1 MTKQSTAVSSDIFD
15 APKWQVASAIFKALK
30 SMSNASETV
39 GAPESADFTLEQ
51 IYETLERPP
60 EARLGDYAFP
70 CFRLARVLRQKPAS
84 IAEGIKAQIDA
95 LDSDWIESIDVV
107 GAFLNLT
114 LKPYQLA
121 SYLLSEID
129 SGAYFSRCKLV
140 YKDRPSKVMVEYSQP
155 NTHKIFHVGHMRN
168 VALGDSL
175 GRIYEYC
182 GYPVVFANYIGDE
195 GAHIAKCI
203 WYIREHGLKVPD
215 SDQGE
220 WLGEMYVKATF
231 ALDEASPE
239 QKLVYEKK
247 ISEVLAAIESKQGE
261 IYEFWKTSRQ
271 WSIDDFQEIYDWT
284 GARFDH
290 WFAESEVSEE
300 SQLIVDEYLKK
311 GVFVAD
317 DGAVGV
323 DMKDE
328 KLGFLIVRKSDGN
341 TTYGTKDLALA
352 RRKFTEFDIDES
364 IYVVASEQNL
374 HFRQV
379 FKTLEKMGFEKAS
392 NCHHLSYGMVVL
404 PEGKM
409 SSRTGNV
416 IAFKKMR
423 ESLTDELSKILKK
436 YEGQWSSD
444 ELNDATHKLAVG
456 AIRYGMVCSDPIKD
470 IVFDLNDWLSFEGN
484 TGPYLMYSY
493 ARTKS
498 ILNKAASQGLH
509 ADLTKT
515 RLLNEPEVHELLRYM
530 NDLNEAIRLS
540 CELKKP
546 SSLAHHLFDT
556 CKVYN
561 RLLAQI
567 SVLKADSHDLVVA
580 RLALLDGFAKVLKQG
595 LELLGMV
602 PPERM

>member
-1 MTKQSTAVSSDIFD
+1 MAKESMVANNDVFD
-15 APKWQVASAIFKALK
+15 APKWQVASAINQALEAMLSATDSSDAPK
-30 SMSNASETV
+30 ST
-39 GAPESADFTLEQ
+39 GFTLQQ

-60 EARLGDYAFP
+60 EAHLGDYAFP

-84 IAEGIKAQIDA
+84 IAEGIKTQIEGQT
-95 LDSDWIESIDVV
+95 SDWIKSLDVV
-107 GAFLNLT
+107 GAFLNVT
-114 LKPYQLA
+114 LQPSQLA
-121 SYLLSEID
+121 THLLSEID

-140 YKDRPSKVMVEYSQP
+140 YKKRPSKVMVEYSQP

-203 WYIREHGLKVPD
+203 WYIQKQGLKVPD
-215 SDQGE
+215 CEQGE
-220 WLGEMYVKATF
+220 WLGEMYVKATL
-231 ALDEASPE
+231 ALDDASPE
-239 QKLVYEKK
+239 EKKVYEKK
-247 ISEVLAAIESKQGE
+247 ISEVLAEIESKQGE
-261 IYEFWKTSRQ
+261 TYEFWKASRQ

-300 SQLIVDEYLKK
+300 SQLIVDEYLRK
-311 GVFVAD
+311 GVFVSD

-352 RRKFTEFDIDES
+352 RRKFTDFDIDES

-379 FKTLEKMGFEKAS
+379 FKTLEKMGFQKAA

-423 ESLTDELSKILKK
+423 ESLTAELSQILKK
-436 YEGQWSSD
+436 YEGQWSAD
-444 ELNDATHKLAVG
+444 ELADATHKLAVG

-470 IVFDLNDWLSFEGN
+470 IVFDLDDWLSFEGN

-498 ILNKAASQGLH
+498 ILKKADAQGLSP
-509 ADLTKT
+509 DVTKAS
-515 RLLNEPEVHELLRYM
+515 LLAEPEVHELLRYM
-530 NDLNEAIRLS
+530 NDMNEVIRLS

-561 RLLAQI
+561 RFLAQI
-567 SVLKADSHDLVVA
+567 SVLKADGKDLAEA